1 MLPSCSEQVFFNG
14 SHAGSF
20 SFPTMINIYFCEEG
34 RGMTSPQ
41 KKVHSKYNDPFLRF
55 AVCNSNF
62 SKREKNILLGSF
74 AQRSQVA
81 PSILHV
87 LWDQQLW
94 MPFEARVFLILVSWE
109 NMIWWSCHGIFECET
124 VFFFLGS
131 PFMAGYSFA
140 AWTLYQSWRVQD
152 VTTILL
158 EDCKICGSCSL
169 SEAVLLVWPV
179 DLFSLIKVCWSFVVR
194 KAIHKFWFAT
204 KQGHLLELYAPLAVT
219 SFDRISVCVCN
230 MLLSLLALPSLF
242 DMLFFAYIHI
252 YI

>member
-1 MLPSCSEQVFFNG
+1 M
-14 SHAGSF
+14 
-20 SFPTMINIYFCEEG
+20 
-34 RGMTSPQ
+34 
-41 KKVHSKYNDPFLRF
+41 KVHSKYNDPFLRF

-94 MPFEARVFLILVSWE
+94 MPFEAGFFLILDSWE
-109 NMIWWSCHGIFECET
+109 KNDMMKLPWHFWMRDRFL
-124 VFFFLGS
+124 FFLGS

-204 KQGHLLELYAPLAVT
+204 KQGHLLELYAQLAAT
-219 SFDRISVCVCN
+219 SFKRISVCVCVQHVTII
-230 MLLSLLALPSLF
+230 SSIIIVVRHV
-242 DMLFFAYIHI
+242 FFTYNTCI
-252 YI
+252 YIYYSHL